1 MLYRIIIHL
10 NQLCS
15 PLGSFVRLKAITF
28 RLDPH
33 KHQKEKLAVSNI
45 CIILVLFQFCSHSL
59 LLFQF
64 IHKKTHKQLFCVFFL
79 EY

>member
-45 CIILVLFQFCSHSL
+45 CIILVLFTFPFVVSVYTQKNSY
-59 LLFQF
+59 
-64 IHKKTHKQLFCVFFL
+64 K
-79 EY
+79 